1 MSRTRRERTK
11 AEWVV
16 FGLASAVILLLAGAI
31 GWLWTQPYDPPN
43 VTAERVGEA
52 RVLGTDSY
60 VTTEVTNDGD
70 ETAEA
75 VQVQAEMTVDGEVTA
90 EAEQIVDFL
99 SGGET
104 EEVVFIF
111 SDVPAGAEIEVSV
124 ASFKV
129 P

>member
-1 MSRTRRERTK
+1 
-11 AEWVV
+11 VV
-16 FGLASAVILLLAGAI
+16 GA
-31 GWLWTQPYDPPN
+31 
-43 VTAERVGEA
+43 
-52 RVLGTDSY
+52 DSY
-60 VTTEVTNDGD
+60 ITAEVTNDGD

-75 VQVQAEMTVDGEVTA
+75 VQVQAELTVEGEVMA

-104 EEVVFIF
+104 EEVVFVLADAP
-111 SDVPAGAEIEVSV
+111 SSAEIEVPV